1 MGYNLGYDYDYGV
14 ASSTSVWTIV
24 AFILAI
30 IGGIV
35 LYFTVFSKQNEKKYK
50 GFMAWLYD
58 FVTFKKL
65 MLETILKV
73 LYIVTALFITL
84 SSFALVSV
92 NFVTFLLY
100 LIVGNVLARIVYEF
114 SLLMITICKN
124 TTEMN
129 KKLDNLKK
137 EEK

>member
-1 MGYNLGYDYDYGV
+1 MSYNLGYDYDYGV

>member
-1 MGYNLGYDYDYGV
+1 MNYNLGYDYDYGV